1 MANNPYDVAKI
12 VLKYFKMS
20 ANFNEKT
27 VLKLNEDKVRFIQLP
42 FVEDSEDSHYIH
54 QTLKKKLE

>member
-12 VLKYFKMS
+12 VLKYFQMS

-27 VLKLNEDKVRFIQLP
+27 VIKLNQERVRFVQLP
-42 FVEDSEDSHYIH
+42 FV
-54 QTLKKKLE
+54 